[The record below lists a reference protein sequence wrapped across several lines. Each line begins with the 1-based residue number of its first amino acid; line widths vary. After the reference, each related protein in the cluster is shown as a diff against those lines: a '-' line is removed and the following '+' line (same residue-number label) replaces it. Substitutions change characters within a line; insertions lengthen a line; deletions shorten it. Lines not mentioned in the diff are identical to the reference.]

1 MNKNNYITKEVINGL
16 TISNIKTILIAGGA
30 GFIGSHLC
38 KKLLNDGHKIICLDN
53 LLTGKIENIKSIM
66 NYKNFTFINKDIIE
80 PIELNEKLDEI
91 YNLACPA
98 SPPKYQKNPIY
109 TSKINFMGTL
119 HLLELAKKNK
129 CKILLSS
136 TSEIYGEPEV
146 SPQSEKYRGNVNT
159 IGIRSCYDEGK
170 RIAETLMMDYH
181 KEHNIDIKIARIF
194 NTYGPNMDKFDGR
207 VVTNFIR
214 QILNDEDITIYGNG
228 SQTRCFCYIDD
239 QIDGL
244 TKLMNSTYNMPINI
258 GNTYEISVKE
268 LANILLKLINTDSK
282 LVYSP
287 IPLDDPTN
295 RKPDITLAKQI
306 LDWKPFTSIEDG
318 LLKTISFIKKTSS
331 NKM

>member
-181 KEHNIDIKIARIF
+181 KEYNIDIKIARIF

-244 TKLMNSTYNMPINI
+244 TKLMDSTYNMPINI
-258 GNTYEISVKE
+258 GNTHEITVKE